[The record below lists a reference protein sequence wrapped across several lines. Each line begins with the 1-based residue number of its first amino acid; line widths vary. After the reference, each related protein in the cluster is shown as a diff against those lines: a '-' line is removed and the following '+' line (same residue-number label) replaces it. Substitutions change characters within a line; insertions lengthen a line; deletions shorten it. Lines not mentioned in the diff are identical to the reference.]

1 MKWFSRAPANSMLLG
16 EHSVVYGHPALACA
30 IEQFM
35 EIEWQAT
42 DDGLICIQSALA
54 DFSFCLAELQTTPD
68 KVDHPQL
75 RFVIEA
81 LKAFSAH
88 LSHGLQ
94 IEIRSE
100 FSSTIGFGSSAAV
113 LAAMLDGLNTLCQ
126 TGYTRDTLFAMGQR
140 IILKIQGRG
149 SGTDLAA
156 SLSGGLLYFQ
166 PPKNGHPARLQTL
179 PAELTANLQL
189 TLVYSGYKTPT
200 AEVLKQV
207 AARWQ
212 HQPGLLKNLY
222 ALMGETTRHAYDAL
236 LSANWN
242 DFWRLTNVYQ
252 GLMDALGVND
262 AVLSRLV
269 YELRALNAIQ
279 AAKISGSGL
288 GDCVLGLSTDNPI
301 TPVEL
306 AGFTTFSVKLTPCGA
321 TTEPLV

>member
-1 MKWFSRAPANSMLLG
+1 MKWFSRAPANCMLLG

-30 IEQFM
+30 IAQFM

-54 DFSFCLAELQTTPD
+54 DYSFSLTELQTTPD
-68 KVDHPQL
+68 TLEHAQL
-75 RFVIEA
+75 RFVMEA
-81 LKAFSAH
+81 FKAFSAH

-94 IEIRSE
+94 LEIRSE

-126 TGYTRDTLFAMGQR
+126 TGYDRNTLFAMGQR

-166 PPKNGHPARLQTL
+166 PAQNGYPASLQPL
-179 PAELTANLQL
+179 PVELAANLQL

-200 AEVLKQV
+200 AEVLKHV

-236 LSANWN
+236 QTANWD
-242 DFWRLTNVYQ
+242 DFWLLTHVYQ

-269 YELRALNAIQ
+269 YELRGLKGIE

-288 GDCVLGLSTDNPI
+288 GDCVLGLSTGQATAPLD
-301 TPVEL
+301 V
-306 AGFTTFSVKLTPCGA
+306 AGFTTFSVKLAPRGA
-321 TTEPLV
+321 TTESLI